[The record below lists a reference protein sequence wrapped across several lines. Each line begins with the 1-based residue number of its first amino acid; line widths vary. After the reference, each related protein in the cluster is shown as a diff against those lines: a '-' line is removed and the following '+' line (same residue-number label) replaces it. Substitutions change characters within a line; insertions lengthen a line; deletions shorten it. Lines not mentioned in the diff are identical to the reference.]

1 MFRNNY
7 DSDANKGK
15 SKGFLESEDFF
26 GFCKSFKKVTEKL
39 GFHLMLKTN
48 DSQDIIYKSMEDGI
62 IVTINNLYLFIPIL
76 TPSVDTQLMFNE
88 ATQNN

>member
-1 MFRNNY
+1 
-7 DSDANKGK
+7 
-15 SKGFLESEDFF
+15 
-26 GFCKSFKKVTEKL
+26 
-39 GFHLMLKTN
+39 MLKTN
-48 DSQDIIYKSMEDGI
+48 ELEDIIYKSMEEDI